1 MSSVSAVVWGDASD
15 LVQRLERPGTG
26 VTVVR
31 ACIDLPEVLGA
42 VGAGLARSC
51 ILAGAASDLDNAF
64 LEALQR
70 AGGRALVLCDDS
82 LQRARLVRLGVRVLP
97 AAATAQDIATAL
109 RQSMPPTPVQA
120 GLTPGGRDLPP
131 TPVAGERDEDAS
143 AAGEPEAAT
152 VDDGRRAEDDAVP
165 AQGAQAAPASQPQPQ
180 PRQRGRRSRRESLGE
195 GAPGTGPASAAG
207 ERAPSGTPQG
217 PRRSSGHVGEPGE
230 HAEGSGWGIAAGTP
244 GSRKVTGAATTG
256 SAPGTAQPADGA
268 EGTSRRRGAGGNDPY
283 TQAGSDTPAAQGAG
297 PVRTPG
303 HTASG
308 TTPDPGTAH
317 PAARRR
323 GRITVVWGSGGAP
336 GRSTLAANLAVEAA
350 LAGAKVAL
358 VDADTH
364 AASLAGMLGL
374 LDETAGLVRLCR
386 GVESGDFDP
395 SRDTAAFARLHAA
408 GAALRFT
415 SGLPRPERWAEV
427 SSAALRRSLDRLAA
441 LVDHVVVD
449 VAAPVGRDDELA
461 LDTFAPQRNDATL
474 CAIAMADQLLAVGT
488 ADPVGLPRLVRVCEE
503 AAVLPAGPVPL
514 VVVNKLRASASGPR
528 PEAGVRLAWQRFGPA
543 ALVPGHFLPWDPEAT
558 DAALLAGR
566 VLAEAAPRSQLRR
579 AVADLAAQLLP
590 VPAEPAVSGN
600 PDPASGVSRAGVVT
614 RG

>member
-51 ILAGAASDLDNAF
+51 ILAGAASDLDGAF

-70 AGGRALVLCDDS
+70 AGGRALVLCDDT

-120 GLTPGGRDLPP
+120 GLTPSGRDLPSP
-131 TPVAGERDEDAS
+131 RGAGERDDGAS
-143 AAGEPEAAT
+143 AAGGRDAAT
-152 VDDGRRAEDDAVP
+152 DDDGRRAADDAVP
-165 AQGAQAAPASQPQPQ
+165 AQSAPAAPSPAAPSSQPQPQ
-180 PRQRGRRSRRESLGE
+180 PQPQPRARQRGRRSRREDNGTSAAE
-195 GAPGTGPASAAG
+195 GSAASAAA
-207 ERAPSGTPQG
+207 EPAPSGTPPDPPPLDTQSASG
-217 PRRSSGHVGEPGE
+217 PVGGQGE
-230 HAEGSGWGIAAGTP
+230 HAGGSGNGR
-244 GSRKVTGAATTG
+244 RKR
-256 SAPGTAQPADGA
+256 Q
-268 EGTSRRRGAGGNDPY
+268 
-283 TQAGSDTPAAQGAG
+283 GSDASSAHGTG
-297 PVRTPG
+297 PWRTPG
-303 HTASG
+303 HPTSG
-308 TTPDPGTAH
+308 TAPDSGTAPVSGIAPVSGTAH
-317 PAARRR
+317 PAGRRR

-427 SSAALRRSLDRLAA
+427 SAAALRRSLNRLAE

-461 LDTFAPQRNDATL
+461 LDTFAPQRNDAAL
-474 CAIAMADQLLAVGT
+474 CAIGAADQLLAVGT

-543 ALVPGHFLPWDPEAT
+543 ALVPGHFLPWDLEAT

-566 VLAEAAPRSQLRR
+566 ALAEAAPRSQLRR

-590 VPAEPAVSGN
+590 APADSAVSGD
-600 PDPASGVSRAGVVT
+600 PDPASGVSRAGAVT